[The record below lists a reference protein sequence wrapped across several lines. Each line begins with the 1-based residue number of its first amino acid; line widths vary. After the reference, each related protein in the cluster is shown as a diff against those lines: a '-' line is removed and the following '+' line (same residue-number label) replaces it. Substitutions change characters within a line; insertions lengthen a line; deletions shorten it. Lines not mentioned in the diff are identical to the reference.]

1 MVKLNLL
8 KLKEDTFLRK
18 NLIELFNQNS
28 NKKII
33 YIEGDAGS
41 GKTTFLSMLFDK
53 TTNYSFLTVSKLEKN
68 KNVFLKSLINSLY
81 KEKTKKF
88 KIPQKELLNFIIS
101 FLNSIEK
108 DFYLIIDDF
117 HEISE
122 DNEIVSL
129 IKILMKNTNENIHL
143 ILSSRFKLQ
152 EEFYIDLL
160 RERVFII
167 SNELLKL
174 TRDEIV
180 YFFKFRNILI
190 DKKDAEE
197 IYKKSDGWIIY
208 INLISKFYNKKSEIY
223 DLKIIDK
230 FFEDEIFSLLN
241 DNEREILKIF
251 TLKEVVPKNVVESF
265 YDDGLKILKNL
276 SNKNIFIEEEDNYF
290 KIHPVFK
297 EVVLNKFGKLDKNS
311 SLKLA
316 RIYEKYRYY
325 KDAFEIYILFKE
337 YEDGVRIIEIWGL
350 KLFESND
357 IYILE
362 DLINSIPKR
371 YYSEKIYLLLSDMEK
386 IKGNYKKAL
395 EIVLKIDPTKLNKK
409 EDRFLKFIKGE
420 LLYLNGEYKK
430 AFKILN
436 SFSFNNEYE
445 IKRVQILAI
454 IYHFLNNDNKF
465 KKYMEKALI
474 LSQKKGDLYSETKI
488 LNDLVVGW
496 YEPKGEIVESEI
508 MLKKALSIT
517 NKNNLFLNPVI
528 TGNLAYIK
536 EILGEYKEAEKIGS
550 NALKIARKIGD
561 KSKII
566 FILRILG
573 SIYIKLNEFD
583 KAKRVLEEALILTED
598 CPDPSRKIGILYN
611 LSSLYE
617 SLNQY
622 DKATL
627 FAKEDL
633 ELTKKI
639 GNEKFISQSYLNLG
653 KIYLRAKEY
662 EKSKNFLSMAKD
674 IFEKFGYKLNLF
686 ETYLFLFLNPTL
698 ESSEKEKIKDKIFS
712 ILEEKDYSFYY
723 KSILKKEELDFINQ
737 NIFKKKEK
745 RFIVKTFGEFVLI
758 RDRSEVNDDEWKRES
773 SKDLFKYLII
783 KKGRALKDELYEDI
797 FSNLSLKTQNNSLR
811 VAISNLKRVLEQD
824 LKRYE
829 ASKYLKIDK
838 DLVYLNFSDF
848 DIDLFEFENISQM
861 AIEEKNLE
869 LILKA
874 INIYKDRFLNE
885 DRYKDFAIYKTYQ
898 LEEIYI
904 DLLNLSSDLL
914 FSLNKKEEALKN
926 IKKSLEIDPFQ
937 DEILK
942 KFFQFLIKSK
952 KKVYAKKLYNEF
964 KEKYKK
970 NWNINISKIINLDK
984 IL

>member
-1 MVKLNLL
+1 
-8 KLKEDTFLRK
+8 
-18 NLIELFNQNS
+18 
-28 NKKII
+28 
-33 YIEGDAGS
+33 
-41 GKTTFLSMLFDK
+41 
-53 TTNYSFLTVSKLEKN
+53 
-68 KNVFLKSLINSLY
+68 
-81 KEKTKKF
+81 
-88 KIPQKELLNFIIS
+88 
-101 FLNSIEK
+101 
-108 DFYLIIDDF
+108 LIIDDF

-350 KLFESND
+350 KLFESDD

-371 YYSEKIYLLLSDMEK
+371 YYSEKTYLILSDMEK
-386 IKGNYKKAL
+386 IKGNYKKAF
-395 EIVLKIDPTKLNKK
+395 EIILKIDPTKFNKK
-409 EDRFLKFIKGE
+409 EDRFLKFINGE
-420 LLYLNGEYKK
+420 LLYLTGEYKK

-436 SFSFNNEYE
+436 SFSFNNELE

-698 ESSEKEKIKDKIFS
+698 ESSEKEKIKDKIFR

-723 KSILKKEELDFINQ
+723 KSILMKEELDFINQ
-737 NIFKKKEK
+737 NIF
-745 RFIVKTFGEFVLI
+745 
-758 RDRSEVNDDEWKRES
+758 
-773 SKDLFKYLII
+773 
-783 KKGRALKDELYEDI
+783 
-797 FSNLSLKTQNNSLR
+797 
-811 VAISNLKRVLEQD
+811 
-824 LKRYE
+824 
-829 ASKYLKIDK
+829 
-838 DLVYLNFSDF
+838 
-848 DIDLFEFENISQM
+848 
-861 AIEEKNLE
+861 
-869 LILKA
+869 
-874 INIYKDRFLNE
+874 
-885 DRYKDFAIYKTYQ
+885 
-898 LEEIYI
+898 
-904 DLLNLSSDLL
+904 
-914 FSLNKKEEALKN
+914 
-926 IKKSLEIDPFQ
+926 
-937 DEILK
+937 
-942 KFFQFLIKSK
+942 
-952 KKVYAKKLYNEF
+952 
-964 KEKYKK
+964 
-970 NWNINISKIINLDK
+970 
-984 IL
+984 